1 MTSALGSR
9 PASGSSER
17 RFPSKDFSTESLPT
31 RVGHL
36 CQGQGWFNS
45 LYFSSPLISYLANN
59 CFWFIF
65 GQDTDEYKYVG
76 SELKHLVD
84 QMKTLMSE
92 RKQKQAEKASHH
104 RRSRSNQNGY
114 NRYDDFVFSEIHAER
129 RCHSNLL
136 KIEKYKYMHKVW
148 DLVRFVVDNIL
159 MIYSF

>member
-1 MTSALGSR
+1 MLITVY
-9 PASGSSER
+9 
-17 RFPSKDFSTESLPT
+17 DFFFE
-31 RVGHL
+31 
-36 CQGQGWFNS
+36 
-45 LYFSSPLISYLANN
+45 
-59 CFWFIF
+59 
-65 GQDTDEYKYVG
+65 QDTDEYKYVG

-136 KIEKYKYMHKVW
+136 KIEKYKYIYKV
-148 DLVRFVVDNIL
+148 
-159 MIYSF
+159 